1 MPGMPVPAVTGQDGI
16 RVTLKLYASLAQYLP
31 QTGRRSDAVALD
43 IAASAT
49 LADVVGRFGVPP
61 AACFLVLV
69 NGVFLPP
76 GERATAR
83 FADGDTIAIWPP
95 VAGG

>member
-1 MPGMPVPAVTGQDGI
+1 MAEASI
-16 RVTLKLYASLAQYLP
+16 RVTLKLYASLGKYLP
-31 QTGRRSDAVALD
+31 EANRRSNQIALEVPATSVMTD
-43 IAASAT
+43 LIAPFA
-49 LADVVGRFGVPP
+49 VPP

-76 GERATAR
+76 GQRPTAV
-83 FADGDTIAIWPP
+83 FADGDVVAIWPP